1 MNWNCGG
8 LHWNGRRRL
17 TRSVATGVLGVAVML
32 GFCGLD
38 ARGQAATPPAKPG
51 TTVQTFYLAN
61 ISQQTEGIEIVT
73 AVRNILTP
81 DAKVYFVSSQN
92 ALIVN
97 TTPDQLLLVQK
108 LLSDLDRPRKT
119 YRLTYT
125 ITETDGGKRIGTQHF
140 VMVVVSGQ
148 RTVLKQGSRV
158 PIATGSYT
166 TTGSSG
172 AQQTQFTYLDI
183 GMNFDATLEE
193 SANGVRLRTK
203 AEQSSIADE
212 KSGLGVQDPL
222 VRQTLLEGTSILTP
236 GKPLALGSVDVPGST
251 RHLDIEVVIEV
262 VR

>member
-1 MNWNCGG
+1 
-8 LHWNGRRRL
+8 
-17 TRSVATGVLGVAVML
+17 ML

-172 AQQTQFTYLDI
+172 AQQTQFTYLEI